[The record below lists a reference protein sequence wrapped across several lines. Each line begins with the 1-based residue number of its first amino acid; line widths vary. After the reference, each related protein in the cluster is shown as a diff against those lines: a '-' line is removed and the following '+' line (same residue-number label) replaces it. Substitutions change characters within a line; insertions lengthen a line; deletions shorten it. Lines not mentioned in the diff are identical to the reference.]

1 MSTIHHVALLGKGF
15 LGTAVLKELLAKGFE
30 VTVFTRIGSAAK
42 DLPEGVH
49 VAQVDYSSL
58 SDLTKALK
66 GKDAVVSTLNG
77 NAIPGQTLVIDAA
90 IQAGVKRFVP
100 ADFGSLTTDP
110 KARDLPC
117 HYTMVQI
124 QQYLAEK
131 ARDGQI
137 EWTIFSTGPFLDLI
151 FTFPFVF
158 NYANQTAE
166 LFDNGNHRFSGTTT
180 SSIGKAI
187 AASFK
192 NPEAT
197 KNRNVFIHDIVTS
210 QGELIEIAKNLS
222 PAGVEWTVTNVDG
235 KAELQKLLD
244 DVANNGPNHGNIIG
258 MLKAAILSG
267 GYASEYKVVDNELLG
282 LGIWSKEDLE
292 ALVASKVQ

>member
-1 MSTIHHVALLGKGF
+1 MSTIRHVALLGKGF

-30 VTVFTRIGSAAK
+30 VTVFTRVGSATK

-58 SDLTKALK
+58 SSLTEALK

-77 NAIPGQTLVIDAA
+77 DAILGQTLIIDAA
-90 IQAGVKRFVP
+90 IQAGIKRFVP
-100 ADFGSLTTDP
+100 ADFGSITTDP
-110 KARDLPC
+110 NAWDLPC
-117 HYTMVQI
+117 HYPTVQI
-124 QQYLAEK
+124 QQHLAAK

-137 EWTIFSTGPFLDLI
+137 EWTIFSTGPFLDLVL
-151 FTFPFVF
+151 TFPFAF
-158 NYANQTAE
+158 NFANQTVE
-166 LFDNGNHRFSGTTT
+166 LFDNGKHRFSGSTT

-197 KNRNVFIHDIVTS
+197 KNRNVFIHNIVTS
-210 QGELIEIAKNLS
+210 QGELVEIAKKLS
-222 PAGVEWTVTNVDG
+222 PAGVEWAVTNVDG
-235 KAELQKLLD
+235 KAELQKQLD
-244 DVANNGPNHGNIIG
+244 DAATNGPNLGNIIG

-267 GYASEYKVVDNELLG
+267 GYESEYKVVDNELLG
-282 LGIWSKEDLE
+282 LEIWTKQDLE
-292 ALVASKVQ
+292 ALVAFKV